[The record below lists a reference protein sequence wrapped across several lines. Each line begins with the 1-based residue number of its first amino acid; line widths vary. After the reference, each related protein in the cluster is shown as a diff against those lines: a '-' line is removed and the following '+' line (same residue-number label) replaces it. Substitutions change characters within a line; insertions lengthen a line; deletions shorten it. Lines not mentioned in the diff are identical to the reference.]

1 MLSRRYQ
8 VNLAPPALISYCL
21 SWDRKQPPTFVSDR
35 SQLLSVK
42 LCVVHLEC
50 LFDRLAGCCDPWPL
64 TSSLTEAAC
73 NVRNEGMEACSNIKL
88 RAACLWVSFVYCC
101 FIHFTHIYFILM
113 QNGSSHSGNSSFR
126 VNNYCHSVGWK
137 KTVTSKSADISSGVP
152 CRTRITASRVYASF
166 H

>member
-21 SWDRKQPPTFVSDR
+21 SWDRKQPPTVVSDR

-50 LFDRLAGCCDPWPL
+50 LFDRLAGCCDLWPS

-73 NVRNEGMEACSNIKL
+73 NVRNEGMDACSDIKV
-88 RAACLWVSFVYCC
+88 CLLLLHSLYTYLF
-101 FIHFTHIYFILM
+101 YFNAKWIIPL
-113 QNGSSHSGNSSFR
+113 R
-126 VNNYCHSVGWK
+126 VNNCCHSVGWK
-137 KTVTSKSADISSGVP
+137 KTVTSKSTNIPSGVP
-152 CRTRITASRVYASF
+152 CRSRITASWVYASF
-166 H
+166 HQSS